1 MINPN
6 SKAIIVVIYHYQ
18 LIVTAFATE
27 SYVPENVTLSLIL
40 CGPIYVFPFY
50 QSLLISYNCNF
61 H

>member
-27 SYVPENVTLSLIL
+27 SYVPENVTLRSGL
-40 CGPIYVFPFY
+40 CGP
-50 QSLLISYNCNF
+50 LIVIPLIDIILCA
-61 H
+61 